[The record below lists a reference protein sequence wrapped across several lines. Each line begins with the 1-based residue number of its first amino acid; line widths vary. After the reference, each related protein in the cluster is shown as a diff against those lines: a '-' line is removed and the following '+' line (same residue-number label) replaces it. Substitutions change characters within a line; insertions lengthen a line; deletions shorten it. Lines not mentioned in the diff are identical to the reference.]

1 MVKST
6 QSVSWPKRDSICS
19 FLRHLGP
26 FGCITTA
33 LFSENANL
41 WIPAIS
47 WHFTLLVSTDQTI
60 EFLDGF
66 LIFLS
71 LPYVGKLRK
80 IKKTSRNC
88 IVWSVET
95 SKVGGIFFR
104 IFGWKIQKIL
114 KNSKKFYW
122 PHKGWNDQQTTYS
135 LTYNFC
141 RNLKLIFLPQN
152 GPYPKKLRNQKSEWH
167 SGAGHVDGC
176 CDRLGEFW
184 TPPIKWGTLYIYRKY
199 QEKQQRKTQCKIFHG
214 GPVIGGY
221 L

>member
-1 MVKST
+1 MTHQGSEGLQGGPGGRQGAPGGARGDEATPDAKMSDKTAKQWLQTMVQST
-6 QSVSWPKRDSICS
+6 QSVFWPQRDGIYS

-95 SKVGGIFFR
+95 SKVKCIFFR
-104 IFGWKIQKIL
+104 IFGQKIQKNL
-114 KNSKKFYW
+114 KNSKKKLMA
-122 PHKGWNDQQTTYS
+122 PQ
-135 LTYNFC
+135 
-141 RNLKLIFLPQN
+141 RLKWSAN
-152 GPYPKKLRNQKSEWH
+152 Y
-167 SGAGHVDGC
+167 
-176 CDRLGEFW
+176 
-184 TPPIKWGTLYIYRKY
+184 LYFNI
-199 QEKQQRKTQCKIFHG
+199 
-214 GPVIGGY
+214 
-221 L
+221 